1 MHAGKNSLPA
11 VSKDVFMTTSDKQN
25 PFGCLRLAARSDMFK
40 TKRAAH
46 DKAMPTNGIFHNGT
60 TSDKQILS
68 DVCGLLPEALYLR
81 QNALLMWRPIS
92 RTFAVESVW
101 FLTTSM
107 FLVTIPRPVEA
118 TESSE
123 SSARCRRRLGG
134 PRLASA

>member
-101 FLTTSM
+101 FLTTSHHPTSCGSNGI
-107 FLVTIPRPVEA
+107 FRVICALPANT
-118 TESSE
+118 
-123 SSARCRRRLGG
+123 RRTTPG
-134 PRLASA
+134 